1 MSSFDRLAPAQPAV
15 GGPPLS
21 TLRGRRYGE
30 DRLYLHVRDPR
41 SVLAVWE
48 LTAGLHARAQGI
60 ARDHKSPLR
69 YQIRI
74 ERREEER
81 APGAVLTSVELPDAL
96 GGERWYVRLP
106 RAGGQCRALLGLA
119 LHDAFEVLLRSS
131 WVPVPPDG
139 PCAEEGEWSL
149 TPEARAWLLERSR
162 AEGGPGGGPSS
173 AARYLA
179 APPPGKP
186 RP

>member
-30 DRLYLHVRDPR
+30 DRLYLLVRDPR

-96 GGERWYVRLP
+96 GGERVGHW
-106 RAGGQCRALLGLA
+106 LLGKVVEL
-119 LHDAFEVLLRSS
+119 
-131 WVPVPPDG
+131 G
-139 PCAEEGEWSL
+139 
-149 TPEARAWLLERSR
+149 SR
-162 AEGGPGGGPSS
+162 REQHRGAGRNSQRIVDVVGPSDVTPV
-173 AARYLA
+173 AGLA
-179 APPPGKP
+179 VVAL
-186 RP
+186 